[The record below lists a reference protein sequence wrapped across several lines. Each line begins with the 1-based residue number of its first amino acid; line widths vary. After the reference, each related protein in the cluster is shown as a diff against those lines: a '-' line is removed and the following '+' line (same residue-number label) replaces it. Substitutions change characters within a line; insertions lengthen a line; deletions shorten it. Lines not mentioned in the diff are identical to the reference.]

1 MLSSSS
7 CEMESQRSL
16 RHCFCNLCK
25 GNSRLSSFKVK
36 QHVKLYGLWVSKES
50 NDYAVAG
57 KKVKVDVD
65 LVDSSDGDSDQ
76 ESAADDNM
84 CIAEDLAAVEDDCY
98 RLEEDEIAND
108 SGFPQVHF

>member
-1 MLSSSS
+1 M
-7 CEMESQRSL
+7 
-16 RHCFCNLCK
+16 
-25 GNSRLSSFKVK
+25 
-36 QHVKLYGLWVSKES
+36 
-50 NDYAVAG
+50 
-57 KKVKVDVD
+57 D